1 MRSFRFLAI
10 TFAASLV
17 AGCGG
22 SGNEQAS
29 SDESEAASGDAAL
42 AADDWAPLDIAALKA
57 EATRVV
63 LVPSPTETQAA
74 LAKAGIDATL
84 SDLVNADRTYSDTSD
99 ADHVAVR
106 TGVVMAD
113 LLLTL
118 KSSDK
123 AKLTERLKSI
133 ESGMGTLGVSGDLQA
148 TLAELVSQVEN
159 DQVDPERN
167 DLLRDLEDVAGSK
180 IPAADF
186 DSDKYLPLL
195 QAGSW
200 LEGANLIARA
210 MQAEGKFEQA
220 NQLLRQPE
228 VVEYFL
234 RYVEDEGQERA
245 ADHILVTLKDT
256 LNVLLTT
263 AQKESLSSEDV
274 KTIQEATDSVL
285 ALL

>member
-1 MRSFRFLAI
+1 MRNFRVLAI
-10 TFAASLV
+10 TLAASMAV
-17 AGCGG
+17 GCGG
-22 SGNEQAS
+22 SGNEQAAS
-29 SDESEAASGDAAL
+29 EQSEAAAGDAAP

-74 LAKAGIDATL
+74 LKKAGIEAAL
-84 SDLVNADRTYSDTSD
+84 SDLVQDRTYSDRSD

-113 LLLTL
+113 VLLTL
-118 KSSDK
+118 KTSEK
-123 AKLTERLKSI
+123 AKLTERLKAI
-133 ESGMGTLGVSGDLQA
+133 ESGMGTLGVTGELKG

-159 DQVDPERN
+159 DQVDKERN

-180 IPAADF
+180 IPATEF

-245 ADHILVTLKDT
+245 DDHILVTLKET

>member
-10 TFAASLV
+10 TFAASLA

-22 SGNEQAS
+22 SGNEQAAS
-29 SDESEAASGDAAL
+29 EQAEAAADGASA
-42 AADDWAPLDIAALKA
+42 AADDWAPLDIAALKQQ
-57 EATRVV
+57 ATRVV

-74 LAKAGIDATL
+74 LGKAGIDATL
-84 SDLVNADRTYSDTSD
+84 SDLVQDRTYSDKSD

-113 LLLTL
+113 VLLTL
-118 KSSDK
+118 KTSEK
-123 AKLTERLKSI
+123 AKLTERLKAI
-133 ESGMGTLGVSGDLQA
+133 ESGMGTLGVSGELQG
-148 TLAELVSQVEN
+148 TLAELVAQVEN

-180 IPAADF
+180 IPAAEF
-186 DSDKYLPLL
+186 DSDTYLPLL

-220 NQLLRQPE
+220 NQLLKQPE

>member
-10 TFAASLV
+10 TFAASLA

-29 SDESEAASGDAAL
+29 SEQPEAASDEAAP
-42 AADDWAPLDIAALKA
+42 AAEDWAPLDIAALKA

-74 LAKAGIDATL
+74 LTKAGIEAAL
-84 SDLVNADRTYSDTSD
+84 SDLVQDRSYSDKND

-113 LLLTL
+113 VLLTL
-118 KSSDK
+118 KSSEK
-123 AKLTERLKSI
+123 AKLTERLKAI

-148 TLAELVSQVEN
+148 TLTELVSQVEN

-180 IPAADF
+180 IPAAEF

-245 ADHILVTLKDT
+245 DDHILVTLKDT